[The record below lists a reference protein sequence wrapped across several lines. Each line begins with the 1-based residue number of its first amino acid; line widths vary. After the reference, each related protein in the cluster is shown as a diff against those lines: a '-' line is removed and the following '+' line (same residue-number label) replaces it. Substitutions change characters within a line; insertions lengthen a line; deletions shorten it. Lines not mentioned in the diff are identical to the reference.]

1 MTMPQFDQTQLSP
14 SELNEEVSSSTQS
27 ENTSETPV
35 EETLKAKK
43 QVPLKLPAWFWGWP
57 FLWLIVLLGFGTTGT
72 GALLW
77 LLTMPPVPNCQDI
90 SSLSPD
96 SEHLYCA
103 DMATKSGKIEPL
115 RQAFAL
121 VASWPADHP
130 LQGLAQKKMKE
141 WSSSLIEIAEKKIE
155 TGDLDGAIAIVNI
168 VPKNTPA
175 YESVAAAIEGWK
187 NNWGQGQK
195 IYDKASSAMKALDW
209 SKAFEYAQ
217 ALSKLNNSHW
227 SEKRFNEIMD
237 RLSLERQG
245 NQRLNE
251 ALELASE
258 NTPEKL
264 AEAIALANQ
273 IDKKLYIQAGAI
285 KEIKNWSRSLLD
297 LAAKQLKEKNIEG
310 LTKIASLVPNY
321 SPLYSEAQ
329 NLILMAEVKSLSW
342 NQVNSKPILQQMAIL
357 WEGQATLDK
366 MGNNQLPYEE
376 AKVTSTEV
384 SGQIQNL
391 INLQLATAVASI
403 QHPFT
408 LQLAIDQAQMI
419 TPASPR
425 RVHAQTLV
433 AHWRKEIQRLED
445 GPYIAAARRL
455 AQTETPEGFSMA
467 MQQAG
472 QVALGRPLRVEAQ
485 TLIAEWKKRIEIIED
500 QPLLNEALTLA
511 KAGNLTAAIDKA
523 SKIGDR
529 RALYKP
535 AQDKISGWVAIVQ
548 TAEDRPILDRAYN
561 LAKKGNLGGAIAEAS
576 QIRSSRALYSEAQ
589 GAVAGWVAE
598 RDASVAVQ
606 QAPTEPARRASQA
619 DSYSNNSGYSNNS
632 EPSYSEPSYSEPS
645 YSEPSYSE
653 PSYSEPSYSEP
664 SYSEPSYSEPSY
676 SEPSYSEPE
685 PSYSEPEPSYSGDS
699 GYSSAPEAPEA
710 QEIAPEPA
718 PEPAPAE
725 AAPEPAPEPAP
736 SGGNNAPDPNLFLE

>member
-1 MTMPQFDQTQLSP
+1 MPQFDQTHVP
-14 SELNEEVSSSTQS
+14 ASEPNQEVSSPAPS
-27 ENTSETPV
+27 ENSLETAV
-35 EETLKAKK
+35 EKTAETQKSI
-43 QVPLKLPAWFWGWP
+43 PLKLPAWFWGWP
-57 FLWLIVLLGFGTTGT
+57 FLWLIVLLGFGTMGT

-77 LLTMPPVPNCQDI
+77 LLTMPPVPNCDDI

-130 LQGLAQKKMKE
+130 LQGLAQQKMKE
-141 WSSSLIEIAEKKIE
+141 WSQTLIAIAEQKIE
-155 TGDLDGAIAIVNI
+155 TGNLEDALAIVKI

-175 YESVAAAIEGWK
+175 YESVAIAIDGWK
-187 NNWGQGQK
+187 NNWDRGQK
-195 IYDKASSAMKALDW
+195 IYDQAKKAMQALDW
-209 SKAFEYAQ
+209 KQAFEYAQ
-217 ALSKLNNSHW
+217 ALSQLNNSHW

-251 ALELASE
+251 ARELAKE

-297 LAAKQLKEKNIEG
+297 LAAKQLEEKNLDG
-310 LTKIASLVPNY
+310 LTTIASLVPNY

-329 NLILMAEVKSLSW
+329 NLILMAQVKALSW
-342 NQVNSKPILQQMAIL
+342 NQASSKPIWQQMAIL

-366 MGNNQLPYEE
+366 MGNRPLPYEQ
-376 AKVTSTEV
+376 AKVTSKEV
-384 SGQIQNL
+384 SGQIQDL
-391 INLQLATAVASI
+391 VNLQLATAVANV
-403 QHPFT
+403 QHPLA

-419 TPASPR
+419 TPQQPR

-445 GPYIAAARRL
+445 RPYLALAQRL
-455 AQTETPEGFSMA
+455 AQTETPEGYTQA
-467 MQQAG
+467 VQQAR

-485 TLIAEWKKRIEIIED
+485 TLIAEWNKRIEIIED
-500 QPLLNEALTLA
+500 QPLLNEALALA
-511 KAGNLTAAIDKA
+511 KAGNLSAAIDKA
-523 SKIGDR
+523 SKIGNR
-529 RALYKP
+529 RALHKQ
-535 AQDKISGWVAIVQ
+535 AQDKISGWVATVQ

-561 LAKKGNLGGAIAEAS
+561 LAKKGNLSGAIAEAS
-576 QIRSSRALYSEAQ
+576 QIRYGRALYSEAQ
-589 GAVAGWVAE
+589 GVVAGWVAE
-598 RDASVAVQ
+598 RDASIAR
-606 QAPTEPARRASQA
+606 QAPVEPARSVYQ
-619 DSYSNNSGYSNNS
+619 DSYSNDSGNSN
-632 EPSYSEPSYSEPS
+632 YSEPSYSEPS

-676 SEPSYSEPE
+676 SEPSYS
-685 PSYSEPEPSYSGDS
+685 SEPA
-699 GYSSAPEAPEA
+699 APAVEEVA
-710 QEIAPEPA
+710 
-718 PEPAPAE
+718 PAPAPAPAPE
-725 AAPEPAPEPAP
+725 AAPEATPAA
-736 SGGNNAPDPNLFLE
+736 GNDAPDPNLFLE

>member
-1 MTMPQFDQTQLSP
+1 MTMPQFDKTHVSP
-14 SELNEEVSSSTQS
+14 SETNQEVSSPILS
-27 ENTSETPV
+27 ENALETPV
-35 EETLKAKK
+35 EETAKTQK
-43 QVPLKLPAWFWGWP
+43 KIPLKLPAWFWGWP
-57 FLWLIVLLGFGTTGT
+57 FLWLIVLLGFGTMGT

-77 LLTMPPVPNCQDI
+77 LLTMPPVPNCEDI

-130 LQGLAQKKMKE
+130 LQGLAQKKMQE
-141 WSSSLIEIAEKKIE
+141 WSQTLITIAEKKIE
-155 TGDLDGAIAIVNI
+155 TGNLEDAIAIVNI

-175 YESVAAAIEGWK
+175 YESVAVAIEGWK

-195 IYDKASSAMKALDW
+195 IYDKAQEAMKALDW

-227 SEKRFNEIMD
+227 SEKRFNEVMD

-251 ALELASE
+251 ARELAKE

-273 IDKKLYIQAGAI
+273 IDQKLYIQAGAI

-297 LAAKQLKEKNIEG
+297 LATKQLKEKNIEG
-310 LTKIASLVPNY
+310 LTKIAGLVPNY

-329 NLILMAEVKSLSW
+329 NLILMAEVKALSW
-342 NQVNSKPILQQMAIL
+342 NQASSKSIWQQMAIL

-384 SGQIQNL
+384 SGQIEDL
-391 INLQLATAVASI
+391 ISLQLATAVANI
-403 QHPFT
+403 EHPLA

-419 TPASPR
+419 TPQQPR

-445 GPYIAAARRL
+445 RPYLALAQRL
-455 AQTETPEGFSMA
+455 AQTETPEGYSLA
-467 MQQAG
+467 VQQAR

-485 TLIAEWKKRIEIIED
+485 TLIAEWNKRIEIIED
-500 QPLLNEALTLA
+500 QPVLNEALALA
-511 KAGNLTAAIDKA
+511 KAGNLSAAIDKA
-523 SKIGDR
+523 SKIGNR
-529 RALYKP
+529 RALYKQ
-535 AQDKISGWVAIVQ
+535 AQDKVFGWVATVQ

-561 LAKKGNLGGAIAEAS
+561 LAKKGNLSGAIAEAT
-576 QIRSSRALYSEAQ
+576 QIRYGRALYSEAQ
-589 GAVAGWVAE
+589 GAVAGWAAE
-598 RDASVAVQ
+598 RDASLAIQ
-606 QAPTEPARRASQA
+606 QAPTEPARPVYQ
-619 DSYSNNSGYSNNS
+619 DSYSNDSGYSNNSEPSYSEPSYSNDSGYSNNS

-645 YSEPSYSE
+645 YSQPSYSE
-653 PSYSEPSYSEP
+653 PA
-664 SYSEPSYSEPSY
+664 
-676 SEPSYSEPE
+676 
-685 PSYSEPEPSYSGDS
+685 
-699 GYSSAPEAPEA
+699 APPT
-710 QEIAPEPA
+710 QEIAPA
-718 PEPAPAE
+718 P
-725 AAPEPAPEPAP
+725 APEPAPEPAP
-736 SGGNNAPDPNLFLE
+736 SGENNAPDPNLFLE